1 MHVYQQE
8 NFIKEMAERY
18 IWWKSP
24 EIALQH
30 PKLIISKVMDIGDY
44 HDIQKLAGYYSD
56 DYLRVIVLT
65 SEPGAFR
72 PRSWVYWNYRLGLAT
87 PGHLPAPPVRQ
98 FSH

>member
-1 MHVYQQE
+1 MTR
-8 NFIKEMAERY
+8 KY

-24 EIALQH
+24 EAALQH

-44 HDIQKLAGYYSD
+44 HDVQKLAGFYSD
-56 DYLRVIVLT
+56 DYLHIIVQT
-65 SEPGAFR
+65 SAPGAFS
-72 PRSWVYWNYRLGLAT
+72 PRSWAYWNYRLGLAK